1 MGLLLFLLILIL
13 LAAAGVLGFIIKV
26 AFAVA
31 LGVFL
36 GIALIGAVVAWRVR
50 RFFLGPRPP
59 RWRRPRGSHIEVL
72 DHRDRW

>member
-1 MGLLLFLLILIL
+1 MGLLVFLVLLVL

-50 RFFLGPRPP
+50 RFFRGPRPP
-59 RWRRPRGSHIEVL
+59 RWRRPRGSQIEVL
-72 DHRDRW
+72 DHRER

>member
-1 MGLLLFLLILIL
+1 MGLLVFLVLLVL

-36 GIALIGAVVAWRVR
+36 GIALIGALVAWRVR
-50 RFFLGPRPP
+50 RFFLGPRPS
-59 RWRRPRGSHIEVL
+59 RWGRRRGSRGEVL
-72 DHRDRW
+72 DSRDRW